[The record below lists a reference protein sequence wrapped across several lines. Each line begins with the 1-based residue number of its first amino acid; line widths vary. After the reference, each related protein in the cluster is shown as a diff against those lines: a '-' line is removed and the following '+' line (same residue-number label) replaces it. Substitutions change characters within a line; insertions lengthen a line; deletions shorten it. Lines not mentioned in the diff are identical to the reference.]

1 MGYSRQVYMEAENEL
16 NRRHSE
22 AVGRAQQRLDDF
34 YAVCP
39 EAEDVRRRIASTA
52 SQAAKAVLRGTDVRA
67 SLEALKAENLGLQ
80 RRFAELLAEHGF
92 ARADIE
98 PQYVCPKC
106 EDTGYV
112 DGRMCACHRALLR
125 QIAYENLNRIS
136 PLTLST
142 FEDFSLDYYSDAPVE
157 GRRSDREQM
166 RYILDYC
173 KRYAEGFSA
182 KSGNLFFT
190 GATGLGKTHLS
201 LAIASAAIDKGFGV
215 VYGTA
220 QNFAVSLERERFSRA
235 DENGGDTLE
244 LLNECDLLIL
254 DDLGKE
260 NGNGWA
266 LATIFQV
273 VNARYEDMRPI
284 VVTSQYTLPALA
296 RRLGRA
302 GERES
307 ADAIASRLFETCDT
321 VALPDIDH
329 RKAKGKPW
337 LSGA

>member
-254 DDLGKE
+254 DDLGME
-260 NGNGWA
+260 ISSSYITAMIYNIIDTRIM
-266 LATIFQV
+266 LAKPTIISSNLSMQELEK
-273 VNARYEDMRPI
+273 RYNERF
-284 VVTSQYTLPALA
+284 VSRV
-296 RRLGRA
+296 LGFYDRMPFRGKDIRA
-302 GERES
+302 K
-307 ADAIASRLFETCDT
+307 
-321 VALPDIDH
+321 
-329 RKAKGKPW
+329 RKFGCR
-337 LSGA
+337 

>member
-182 KSGNLFFT
+182 KSGNLF
-190 GATGLGKTHLS
+190 LGKTHLS

-254 DDLGKE
+254 DDLGME
-260 NGNGWA
+260 ISSSYITAMIYNIIDTRIM
-266 LATIFQV
+266 LAKPTIISSNLSMQELEK
-273 VNARYEDMRPI
+273 RYNERFVSRVLGFYDRMPFRGKDI
-284 VVTSQYTLPALA
+284 RAKRKFG
-296 RRLGRA
+296 RR
-302 GERES
+302 
-307 ADAIASRLFETCDT
+307 
-321 VALPDIDH
+321 
-329 RKAKGKPW
+329 
-337 LSGA
+337 

>member
-1 MGYSRQVYMEAENEL
+1 MGYAKQVYLEAEATL
-16 NRRHSE
+16 NRRHND
-22 AVGRAQQRLDDF
+22 AVRHAQQKLDAF

-39 EAEDVRRRIASTA
+39 EAEAVRRRIASTA

-67 SLEALKAENLGLQ
+67 SLETLKAENLEAQ
-80 RRFAELLAEHGF
+80 RRFSELLATHGLT
-92 ARADIE
+92 RADIE
-98 PQYVCPKC
+98 PQYHCAKC

-112 DGRMCACHRALLR
+112 DGRMCSCHRALLR

-142 FEDFSLDYYSDAPVE
+142 FEDFSLEYYSDAPVD

-173 KRYAEGFSA
+173 KRYAETFSA

-220 QNFAVSLERERFSRA
+220 QNFAIALERERFARS
-235 DENGGDTLE
+235 EETSGDTLE
-244 LLNECDLLIL
+244 LLNDCDLLIL
-254 DDLGKE
+254 DDLGME
-260 NGNGWA
+260 ISSSYITAMIYNVIDTRIM
-266 LATIFQV
+266 LAKPTIISTNLSMQELEK
-273 VNARYEDMRPI
+273 RYNERF
-284 VVTSQYTLPALA
+284 VSRV
-296 RRLGRA
+296 LGFYDRMPFRGKDIRA
-302 GERES
+302 K
-307 ADAIASRLFETCDT
+307 
-321 VALPDIDH
+321 
-329 RKAKGKPW
+329 RKFGRH
-337 LSGA
+337 

>member
-22 AVGRAQQRLDDF
+22 AVGRAQRRLDDF

-254 DDLGKE
+254 DDLGME
-260 NGNGWA
+260 ISSSYITAMIYNIIDTRIM
-266 LATIFQV
+266 LAKPTIISSNLSMQELEK
-273 VNARYEDMRPI
+273 RYNERFVSRVLGFYDRMPFRGKDI
-284 VVTSQYTLPALA
+284 RAKRKFG
-296 RRLGRA
+296 RR
-302 GERES
+302 
-307 ADAIASRLFETCDT
+307 
-321 VALPDIDH
+321 
-329 RKAKGKPW
+329 
-337 LSGA
+337 

>member
-112 DGRMCACHRALLR
+112 DGRMCACHRALRR

-254 DDLGKE
+254 DDLGME
-260 NGNGWA
+260 ISSSYITAMIYNIIDTRIM
-266 LATIFQV
+266 LAKPTIISSNLSMQELEK
-273 VNARYEDMRPI
+273 RYNERFVSRVLGFYDRMPFRGKDI
-284 VVTSQYTLPALA
+284 RAKRKFG
-296 RRLGRA
+296 RR
-302 GERES
+302 
-307 ADAIASRLFETCDT
+307 
-321 VALPDIDH
+321 
-329 RKAKGKPW
+329 
-337 LSGA
+337 

>member
-254 DDLGKE
+254 DDLGME
-260 NGNGWA
+260 ISSSYITAMIYNIIDTRIM
-266 LATIFQV
+266 LAKPTIISSNLSMQELEK
-273 VNARYEDMRPI
+273 RYNERFVSRVLGFYDRMLFRGKDI
-284 VVTSQYTLPALA
+284 RAKRKFG
-296 RRLGRA
+296 RR
-302 GERES
+302 
-307 ADAIASRLFETCDT
+307 
-321 VALPDIDH
+321 
-329 RKAKGKPW
+329 
-337 LSGA
+337 

>member
-39 EAEDVRRRIASTA
+39 EAEGVRRRIASTA

-254 DDLGKE
+254 DDLGME
-260 NGNGWA
+260 ISSSYITAMIYNIIDTRIM
-266 LATIFQV
+266 LAKPTIISSNLSMQELEK
-273 VNARYEDMRPI
+273 RYNERFVSRVLGFYDRMPFRGKDI
-284 VVTSQYTLPALA
+284 RAKRKFG
-296 RRLGRA
+296 RR
-302 GERES
+302 
-307 ADAIASRLFETCDT
+307 
-321 VALPDIDH
+321 
-329 RKAKGKPW
+329 
-337 LSGA
+337 

>member
-142 FEDFSLDYYSDAPVE
+142 FEDFSLDYYSDASVE

-254 DDLGKE
+254 DDLGME
-260 NGNGWA
+260 ISSSYITAMIYNIIDTRIM
-266 LATIFQV
+266 LAKPTIISSNLSMQELEK
-273 VNARYEDMRPI
+273 RYNERFVSRVLGFYDRMPFRGKDI
-284 VVTSQYTLPALA
+284 RAKRKFG
-296 RRLGRA
+296 RR
-302 GERES
+302 
-307 ADAIASRLFETCDT
+307 
-321 VALPDIDH
+321 
-329 RKAKGKPW
+329 
-337 LSGA
+337 

>member
-39 EAEDVRRRIASTA
+39 EAEGVRRRIASTA

-220 QNFAVSLERERFSRA
+220 QNVAVSLERERFSRA

-244 LLNECDLLIL
+244 LLNDCDLLIL
-254 DDLGKE
+254 DDLGME
-260 NGNGWA
+260 ISSSYITAMIYNIIDTRIM
-266 LATIFQV
+266 LAKPTIISSNLSMQELEK
-273 VNARYEDMRPI
+273 RYNERFVSRVLGFYDRMPFRGKDI
-284 VVTSQYTLPALA
+284 RAKRKFG
-296 RRLGRA
+296 RR
-302 GERES
+302 
-307 ADAIASRLFETCDT
+307 
-321 VALPDIDH
+321 
-329 RKAKGKPW
+329 
-337 LSGA
+337 

>member
-254 DDLGKE
+254 DDLGLE
-260 NGNGWA
+260 ISSSYLTAMIYNIIDTRIM
-266 LATIFQV
+266 LAKPTIISSNLSMQELEK
-273 VNARYEDMRPI
+273 RYNERFVSRVLGFYDRMPFRGKDI
-284 VVTSQYTLPALA
+284 RAKRKFG
-296 RRLGRA
+296 RR
-302 GERES
+302 
-307 ADAIASRLFETCDT
+307 
-321 VALPDIDH
+321 
-329 RKAKGKPW
+329 
-337 LSGA
+337 

>member
-142 FEDFSLDYYSDAPVE
+142 FEDFSLDYYRDAPVV

-254 DDLGKE
+254 DDLGME
-260 NGNGWA
+260 ISSSYITAMIYNIIDTRIM
-266 LATIFQV
+266 LAKPTIISSNLSMQELEK
-273 VNARYEDMRPI
+273 RYNERFVSRVLGFYDRMPFRGKDI
-284 VVTSQYTLPALA
+284 RAKRKFG
-296 RRLGRA
+296 RR
-302 GERES
+302 
-307 ADAIASRLFETCDT
+307 
-321 VALPDIDH
+321 
-329 RKAKGKPW
+329 
-337 LSGA
+337 

>member
-22 AVGRAQQRLDDF
+22 AVGSAQQRLDDF

-254 DDLGKE
+254 DDLGME
-260 NGNGWA
+260 ISSSYITAMIYNIIDTRIM
-266 LATIFQV
+266 LAKPTIISSNLSMQELEK
-273 VNARYEDMRPI
+273 RYNERFVSRVLGFYDRMPFRGKDI
-284 VVTSQYTLPALA
+284 RAKRKFG
-296 RRLGRA
+296 RR
-302 GERES
+302 
-307 ADAIASRLFETCDT
+307 
-321 VALPDIDH
+321 
-329 RKAKGKPW
+329 
-337 LSGA
+337 

>member
-22 AVGRAQQRLDDF
+22 AVSRAQQRLDDF

-142 FEDFSLDYYSDAPVE
+142 FEDFSLYNSSDAPVV

-254 DDLGKE
+254 DDLGME
-260 NGNGWA
+260 ISSSYITAMIYNIIDTRIM
-266 LATIFQV
+266 LAKPTIISSNLSMQELEK
-273 VNARYEDMRPI
+273 RYNERFVSRVLGFYDRMPFRGKDI
-284 VVTSQYTLPALA
+284 RAKRKFG
-296 RRLGRA
+296 RR
-302 GERES
+302 
-307 ADAIASRLFETCDT
+307 
-321 VALPDIDH
+321 
-329 RKAKGKPW
+329 
-337 LSGA
+337 

>member
-1 MGYSRQVYMEAENEL
+1 MGYSRQVYLEAENEL
-16 NRRHSE
+16 NRRRSE
-22 AVGRAQQRLDDF
+22 ALSRAQRRLDDF

-80 RRFAELLAEHGF
+80 RRFAELLAENGF

-254 DDLGKE
+254 DDLGME
-260 NGNGWA
+260 ISSSYITAMIYNVIDTRIM
-266 LATIFQV
+266 LAKPTIISSNLTMQELEK
-273 VNARYEDMRPI
+273 RYNERF
-284 VVTSQYTLPALA
+284 VSRV
-296 RRLGRA
+296 LGFYDRMPFRGKDIRA
-302 GERES
+302 K
-307 ADAIASRLFETCDT
+307 
-321 VALPDIDH
+321 
-329 RKAKGKPW
+329 RKFGR
-337 LSGA
+337 

>member
-173 KRYAEGFSA
+173 TRYAEGLSA

-254 DDLGKE
+254 DDLGME
-260 NGNGWA
+260 ISSSYITAMIYNIIDTRIM
-266 LATIFQV
+266 LAKPTIISSNLSMQELEK
-273 VNARYEDMRPI
+273 RYNERFVSRVLGFYDRMPFRGKDI
-284 VVTSQYTLPALA
+284 RAKRKFG
-296 RRLGRA
+296 RR
-302 GERES
+302 
-307 ADAIASRLFETCDT
+307 
-321 VALPDIDH
+321 
-329 RKAKGKPW
+329 
-337 LSGA
+337 

>member
-254 DDLGKE
+254 DDLGME
-260 NGNGWA
+260 ISSSYITAMIYNIIDTRIM
-266 LATIFQV
+266 LAKPTIISSNLSMQELEK
-273 VNARYEDMRPI
+273 RYNERFVSRVLGFYDRMPFRGKDI
-284 VVTSQYTLPALA
+284 RAKRKFG
-296 RRLGRA
+296 RR
-302 GERES
+302 
-307 ADAIASRLFETCDT
+307 
-321 VALPDIDH
+321 
-329 RKAKGKPW
+329 
-337 LSGA
+337 

>member
-201 LAIASAAIDKGFGV
+201 LAIASAAIDKGCGG

-254 DDLGKE
+254 DDLGME
-260 NGNGWA
+260 ISSSYITAIIYNIIDTRIM
-266 LATIFQV
+266 LAKPTIISSNLSMQELEK
-273 VNARYEDMRPI
+273 RYNERFVSRVLGFYDRMPFRGKDI
-284 VVTSQYTLPALA
+284 RAKRKFG
-296 RRLGRA
+296 RR
-302 GERES
+302 
-307 ADAIASRLFETCDT
+307 
-321 VALPDIDH
+321 
-329 RKAKGKPW
+329 
-337 LSGA
+337 

>member
-201 LAIASAAIDKGFGV
+201 LAIASAAIDKGFGI

-254 DDLGKE
+254 DDLGME
-260 NGNGWA
+260 ISSSYITAMIYNIIDTRIM
-266 LATIFQV
+266 LAKPTIISSNLSMQELEK
-273 VNARYEDMRPI
+273 RYNERFVSRVLGFYDRMPFRGKDI
-284 VVTSQYTLPALA
+284 RAKRKFG
-296 RRLGRA
+296 RR
-302 GERES
+302 
-307 ADAIASRLFETCDT
+307 
-321 VALPDIDH
+321 
-329 RKAKGKPW
+329 
-337 LSGA
+337 

>member
-22 AVGRAQQRLDDF
+22 AVGCAQQRLDDF

-254 DDLGKE
+254 DDLGME
-260 NGNGWA
+260 ISSSYITAMIYNIIDTRIM
-266 LATIFQV
+266 LAKPTIISSNLSMQELEK
-273 VNARYEDMRPI
+273 RYNERFVSRVLGFYDRMPFRGKDI
-284 VVTSQYTLPALA
+284 RAKRKFG
-296 RRLGRA
+296 RR
-302 GERES
+302 
-307 ADAIASRLFETCDT
+307 
-321 VALPDIDH
+321 
-329 RKAKGKPW
+329 
-337 LSGA
+337 

>member
-1 MGYSRQVYMEAENEL
+1 MGYSRQVYLEAENEL
-16 NRRHSE
+16 NRRRSE
-22 AVGRAQQRLDDF
+22 ALSRAQRRLDDF

-80 RRFAELLAEHGF
+80 RRFAELLAENGF

-166 RYILDYC
+166 HYILDYC

-254 DDLGKE
+254 DDLGME
-260 NGNGWA
+260 ISSSYITAMIYNVIDTRIM
-266 LATIFQV
+266 LAKPTIISSNLTMQELEK
-273 VNARYEDMRPI
+273 RYNERF
-284 VVTSQYTLPALA
+284 VSRV
-296 RRLGRA
+296 LGFYDRMPFRGKDIRA
-302 GERES
+302 K
-307 ADAIASRLFETCDT
+307 
-321 VALPDIDH
+321 
-329 RKAKGKPW
+329 RKFGR
-337 LSGA
+337 

>member
-244 LLNECDLLIL
+244 LLNESQLRHH
-254 DDLGKE
+254 E
-260 NGNGWA
+260 TQRN
-266 LATIFQV
+266 
-273 VNARYEDMRPI
+273 RYYQLE
-284 VVTSQYTLPALA
+284 Q
-296 RRLGRA
+296 
-302 GERES
+302 
-307 ADAIASRLFETCDT
+307 
-321 VALPDIDH
+321 
-329 RKAKGKPW
+329 
-337 LSGA
+337 

>member
-22 AVGRAQQRLDDF
+22 AVSRAQQRLDDF

-173 KRYAEGFSA
+173 KRYA
-182 KSGNLFFT
+182 
-190 GATGLGKTHLS
+190 
-201 LAIASAAIDKGFGV
+201 
-215 VYGTA
+215 
-220 QNFAVSLERERFSRA
+220 
-235 DENGGDTLE
+235 
-244 LLNECDLLIL
+244 
-254 DDLGKE
+254 
-260 NGNGWA
+260 
-266 LATIFQV
+266 
-273 VNARYEDMRPI
+273 
-284 VVTSQYTLPALA
+284 
-296 RRLGRA
+296 
-302 GERES
+302 
-307 ADAIASRLFETCDT
+307 
-321 VALPDIDH
+321 
-329 RKAKGKPW
+329 
-337 LSGA
+337 